1 MVSLGVFFFKQKTAY
16 EMRISDW
23 SSDVCSSDLIE
34 LIGDMTAL
42 RVALNALDT
51 DSGDAPSCARA
62 QGVFAQQ
69 LAAGG
74 RFMIVDRLGRVLC
87 GSNLG
92 EGLAIAAPAV
102 AGPISTRIIP
112 DRGLVMRS
120 EEQPSELQ
128 SLMRRSYAVY
138 CLKQQ
143 KRPE

>member
-1 MVSLGVFFFKQKTAY
+1 
-16 EMRISDW
+16 
-23 SSDVCSSDLIE
+23 
-34 LIGDMTAL
+34 MTAL

-87 GSNLG
+87 GSNLD

-120 EEQPSELQ
+120 DAHTSELQ
-128 SLMRRSYAVY
+128 SLMRISSAVLP
-138 CLKQQ
+138 LK
-143 KRPE
+143 KTKTTISNTY

>member
-1 MVSLGVFFFKQKTAY
+1 MLFVFLFFFFKQKTAY
-16 EMRISDW
+16 DMRISDW
-23 SSDVCSSDLIE
+23 SSDVCSSDL
-34 LIGDMTAL
+34 
-42 RVALNALDT
+42 T

-112 DRGLVMRS
+112 DRGLVMSMAGTSGTTTASAFFPTGMSS
-120 EEQPSELQ
+120 EE
-128 SLMRRSYAVY
+128 RRVGKECVST
-138 CLKQQ
+138 C
-143 KRPE
+143 